1 MDLKIC
7 GILDIVIIL
16 FGLISITIGYKM
28 GFIKK
33 VLSLAGFLV
42 VLVLAFVYCKQL
54 AQILIE
60 NEVIYPEIYNPIL
73 DGLLSKADG
82 VGLDATATMNEFLRD
97 YVGLPEFMADLFAK
111 VLSVEGDVQTIC
123 IEISEYISNIA
134 MNIISFLIIFVGSS
148 VLILLLKL
156 VANSL
161 RKVKVVRVIDGVL
174 GATLYFTIFILFVYV
189 AFTFIQVFMDKAWF
203 ASAKDFLIIDMQ
215 LPVNGEETPF
225 RLSRYLYDNNVLY
238 KLIELF
244 L

>member
-1 MDLKIC
+1 M
-7 GILDIVIIL
+7 
-16 FGLISITIGYKM
+16 
-28 GFIKK
+28 
-33 VLSLAGFLV
+33 
-42 VLVLAFVYCKQL
+42 
-54 AQILIE
+54 
-60 NEVIYPEIYNPIL
+60 
-73 DGLLSKADG
+73 SKANG

-156 VANSL
+156 IANSL
-161 RKVKVVRVIDGVL
+161 RKVKVVRVIDGIL

-203 ASAKDFLIIDMQ
+203 ATAKDFLIIDMQ